1 MISKMLWIQTLPS
14 PERRCQGQ
22 WFQINM
28 RPPKKKRP
36 GLGELRSCVFFRLK
50 IHVKYP
56 KLHVRTVYSIF
67 LSMLNFWIHKSFAL
81 SNSPLGCMSH
91 VEKVW
96 KDRSKGGSTMSP
108 PWNLSKLLALGYKLF
123 IHPRVIT
130 LRETKGKFTPEN
142 QRPESMEMPIFI
154 GNFCCKCERAH
165 DLKWF
170 TIYIYIPLHYHTR
183 IYTVCILDMTN
194 SDKPHINL
202 SSKYLPH
209 VQPKKRQVTSN
220 SSSVSIVSISGSGVL
235 LLGWTF
241 AGFAN

>member
-56 KLHVRTVYSIF
+56 KLHFRTVYSIF

-170 TIYIYIPLHYHTR
+170 TIYIYIY
-183 IYTVCILDMTN
+183 
-194 SDKPHINL
+194 
-202 SSKYLPH
+202 
-209 VQPKKRQVTSN
+209 
-220 SSSVSIVSISGSGVL
+220 
-235 LLGWTF
+235 TF
-241 AGFAN
+241 ALSHKNIYSLYTRYDKLWQTTHQSFKQISPSCSTKKTPSHI